1 MNFSGHYYTLPYTRF
16 RDAEQAETW
25 MAKQEAFL
33 SNDDL
38 GDSLDS
44 AEALL
49 KKHNDFETSLAA
61 QNVKFSLLDEFAK
74 VTRVIC

>member
-1 MNFSGHYYTLPYTRF
+1 
-16 RDAEQAETW
+16 

-33 SNDDL
+33 SNEDL

-61 QNVKFSLLDEFAK
+61 QDVKFSLLDEFAK
-74 VTRVIC
+74 VRKLYKVMIKQIIMHFI

>member
-1 MNFSGHYYTLPYTRF
+1 
-16 RDAEQAETW
+16 

-33 SNDDL
+33 ANEDL

-61 QNVKFSLLDEFAK
+61 QDVKFSLLDDFAK
-74 VTRVIC
+74 VFTPFLVYNYGCKHTAS

>member
-1 MNFSGHYYTLPYTRF
+1 
-16 RDAEQAETW
+16 

-33 SNDDL
+33 ANEDL

-61 QNVKFSLLDEFAK
+61 QDVKFSLLDDFAK
-74 VTRVIC
+74 VRTQVVQEPPVYRCFS

>member
-1 MNFSGHYYTLPYTRF
+1 
-16 RDAEQAETW
+16 

-33 SNDDL
+33 GNEEL

-49 KKHNDFETSLAA
+49 KKHHHFETSLAA
-61 QNVKFSLLDEFAK
+61 QDDKISALDEFAE
-74 VTRVIC
+74 VSNPGHDRANGLPGARSPVDSLL

>member
-1 MNFSGHYYTLPYTRF
+1 MG
-16 RDAEQAETW
+16 
-25 MAKQEAFL
+25 KQEAFL

-61 QNVKFSLLDEFAK
+61 QDVKFSLLDEFAK
-74 VTRVIC
+74 VRLSSATAQWLNEPSTLWYFVQRVTTRDLM

>member
-1 MNFSGHYYTLPYTRF
+1 
-16 RDAEQAETW
+16 

-33 SNDDL
+33 ANEDL

-61 QNVKFSLLDEFAK
+61 QDVKFSLLDDFAK
-74 VTRVIC
+74 VIKPFLVYNYGCKHTAS

>member
-1 MNFSGHYYTLPYTRF
+1 
-16 RDAEQAETW
+16 

-33 SNDDL
+33 GNEDL

-49 KKHNDFETSLAA
+49 KKHNDFETSLTA
-61 QNVKFSLLDEFAK
+61 QDVKFSLLDDFAK
-74 VTRVIC
+74 VRLILKLSQISQVKRIESVN

>member
-1 MNFSGHYYTLPYTRF
+1 
-16 RDAEQAETW
+16 

-61 QNVKFSLLDEFAK
+61 QDVKFSLLDEFAK
-74 VTRVIC
+74 VSHALLLCKERFRVRELICLLVKMSSLWL

>member
-1 MNFSGHYYTLPYTRF
+1 
-16 RDAEQAETW
+16 

-33 SNDDL
+33 GNKDL

-61 QNVKFSLLDEFAK
+61 QDVKFSLLDEFAK
-74 VTRVIC
+74 VRLPSICSFFASEWPNL

>member
-1 MNFSGHYYTLPYTRF
+1 MFEFWINLIYC

-33 SNDDL
+33 SNEDL

-61 QNVKFSLLDEFAK
+61 QDVKFSLLDEFAK
-74 VTRVIC
+74 VRRFYKVIIK